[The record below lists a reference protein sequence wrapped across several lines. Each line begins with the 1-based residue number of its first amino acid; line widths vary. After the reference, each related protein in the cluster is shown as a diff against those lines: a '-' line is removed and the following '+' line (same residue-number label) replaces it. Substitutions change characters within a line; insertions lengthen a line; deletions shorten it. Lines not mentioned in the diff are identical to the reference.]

1 VQLETAN
8 NMHALKWLQETRWAN
23 AAIQGRYL
31 QLSMN
36 REDIPQLIRYLGE
49 KGMDIVAVQPRHSL
63 EAYFLSLTNNDTHVE
78 PFAN

>member
-1 VQLETAN
+1 
-8 NMHALKWLQETRWAN
+8 
-23 AAIQGRYL
+23 
-31 QLSMN
+31 MN